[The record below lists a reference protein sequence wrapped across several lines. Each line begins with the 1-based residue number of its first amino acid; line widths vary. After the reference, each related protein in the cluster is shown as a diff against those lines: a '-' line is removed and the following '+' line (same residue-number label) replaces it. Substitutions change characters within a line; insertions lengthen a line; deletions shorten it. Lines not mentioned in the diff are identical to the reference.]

1 MKRTRYEA
9 SQDKRKA
16 VENAE
21 AKGVVSDSMDVRME
35 LMKQVKNGDIALEEA
50 QSELKRIKRVGNKQG
65 LKTREQVYNPDILI
79 IQDSTLLKTVDV
91 TKGADENTKLII
103 NTAKNAEDLKLDLP
117 TENIFTIDATKIA
130 LDIIG
135 KNLANTVILGAFAK
149 ATNLITL
156 DGLKKAIK
164 QKFHEKGSNVINK
177 NIKAVE
183 TAYKN
188 S

>member
-65 LKTREQVYNPDILI
+65 LKTREQVFV
-79 IQDSTLLKTVDV
+79 S
-91 TKGADENTKLII
+91 G
-103 NTAKNAEDLKLDLP
+103 
-117 TENIFTIDATKIA
+117 
-130 LDIIG
+130 
-135 KNLANTVILGAFAK
+135 
-149 ATNLITL
+149 
-156 DGLKKAIK
+156 
-164 QKFHEKGSNVINK
+164 
-177 NIKAVE
+177 
-183 TAYKN
+183 
-188 S
+188 